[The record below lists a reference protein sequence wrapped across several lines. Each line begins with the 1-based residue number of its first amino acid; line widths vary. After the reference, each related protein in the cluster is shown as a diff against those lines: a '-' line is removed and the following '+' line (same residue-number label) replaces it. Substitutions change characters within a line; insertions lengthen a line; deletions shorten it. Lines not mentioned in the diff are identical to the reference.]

1 MKFINTCRKYG
12 AKLAVVTAAP
22 LALAAHAN
30 TTLPD
35 TAKNALEA
43 AKADGMEAGWIVVGR
58 FSPRFFVFSIVKR
71 VMK

>member
-30 TTLPD
+30 ATLPD

-43 AKADGMEAGWIVVGR
+43 AKADGMEAGWIVVGGFR
-58 FSPRFFVFSIVKR
+58 RAFCIFHR
-71 VMK
+71 

>member
-1 MKFINTCRKYG
+1 MFGGRLKNAPSITAKHFLKENIMKFINTCRKYG

-43 AKADGMEAGWIVVGR
+43 AKADGME
-58 FSPRFFVFSIVKR
+58 
-71 VMK
+71 

>member
-30 TTLPD
+30 ATLPD

-43 AKADGMEAGWIVVGR
+43 AKADGMEVGCIVVGI
-58 FSPRFFVFSIVKR
+58 FAALFVVSIVKCG
-71 VMK
+71 

>member
-1 MKFINTCRKYG
+1 INTCRKYG

-22 LALAAHAN
+22 LALAAQAN
-30 TTLPD
+30 AALPE

-43 AKADGMEAGWIVVGR
+43 GWIVVGV
-58 FSPRFFVFSIVKR
+58 FAALFVFSIVKR

>member
-30 TTLPD
+30 ATLPD

-43 AKADGMEAGWIVVGR
+43 AKADGMEVGWIVVGI
-58 FSPRFFVFSIVKR
+58 FAALF
-71 VMK
+71 